1 MGCASFLF
9 TDSES
14 STGTELVRVRIA
26 GWSSPRLKLPNEEE
40 TRPKPKKQKPLLM
53 KEKQMN

>member
-14 STGTELVRVRIA
+14 STGTELLRVRIA

-53 KEKQMN
+53 KEMK